1 MQNVNAM
8 RGLAAMAMCAALASG
23 CCPELRVVAQR
34 EAIDAM
40 PASGTTQHFNFTTED
55 CFDEQKEVL
64 LAVLW
69 KSGKQKATVALND
82 IEIAQ
87 FPEQTCDML
96 EQAVQALGD
105 AVGGAI
111 DDAIGD
117 IGCLFHVVQGPEFSH
132 EDQVLV
138 QDLKKGGFKWQLFK
152 LAKGSVLNGGNDL
165 SFLVADSTEQCT
177 GEDKRTATR
186 MAYVLISDVDNACD
200 EKFRK

>member
-1 MQNVNAM
+1 M
-8 RGLAAMAMCAALASG
+8 RSLGVLTACAALAAG
-23 CCPELRVVAQR
+23 CCPELREVAQK

-40 PASGTTQHFNFTTED
+40 PASGTTRHFEFATED

-69 KSGKQKATVALND
+69 KSGKQSATVALND
-82 IEIAQ
+82 LEIAE
-87 FPEQTCDML
+87 FPAQTCDLL

-117 IGCLFHVVQGPEFSH
+117 IGCLFHIVQGPEFSH
-132 EDQVLV
+132 DDQVLV
-138 QDLKKGGFKWQLFK
+138 QDLKKDGFKWKVFK
-152 LAKGSVLNGGNDL
+152 LSKGSVLNGANDL
-165 SFLVADSTEQCT
+165 SFVVKDSTEQCT
-177 GEDKRTATR
+177 GTDERTATR

-200 EKFRK
+200 DKFRK

>member
-1 MQNVNAM
+1 MMRMHAMQ
-8 RGLAAMAMCAALASG
+8 GLGVVGLCAALASG
-23 CCPELRVVAQR
+23 CCPELREVAQR

-40 PASGTTQHFNFTTED
+40 PASGTTQHFSFTTED

-69 KSGKQKATVALND
+69 KGGKQKATVALNEL
-82 IEIAQ
+82 EIAK
-87 FPEQTCDML
+87 FPEQTCDLL

-117 IGCLFHVVQGPEFSH
+117 IGCLFHVVQGPEFTH
-132 EDQVLV
+132 DDQVLI
-138 QDLKKGGFKWQLFK
+138 QDLKKEGFKWQLFK
-152 LAKGSVLNGGNDL
+152 LSKGSVLNGKNDL
-165 SFLVADSTEQCT
+165 SFVVANSDQQCT
-177 GEDKRTATR
+177 GEDKRTTTR